1 MLYEIFVEFNKVFIR
16 NILQKFKNN
25 YHMTV
30 ILIKIALEERKAT
43 TVSNKY
49 TFSLSQQNEIN
60 ASKGRHLL
68 YYPV

>member
-43 TVSNKY
+43 HVSNKY
-49 TFSLSQQNEIN
+49 TFSLSQQNKIN